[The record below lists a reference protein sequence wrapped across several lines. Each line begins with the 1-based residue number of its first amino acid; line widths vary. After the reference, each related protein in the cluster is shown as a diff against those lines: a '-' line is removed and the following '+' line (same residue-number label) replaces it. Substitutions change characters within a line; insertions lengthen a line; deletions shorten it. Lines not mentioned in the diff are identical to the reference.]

1 MQVNNEVINLIKEK
15 DVKLEFKKFDPVQ
28 FFSDSILSKAETL
41 NESFKNETNLLLFWQ
56 FVFNNW
62 AELESD
68 KAIINCLKSIDI
80 LCKSDTPH
88 LLVKSVISKS
98 YLSAEFNLSNE
109 IESTVLSF
117 IQDAHFISEKYISK
131 NGDEIKW
138 RKIFNHLGVVSD
150 LQKAIGDLL
159 PNLSSINEQQHFI
172 ITKQL
177 FKYWKDNKDKET
189 SLNKGEIGLI
199 KNSLKLKC
207 IDNIYR
213 ATPECFISDHYQTSK
228 IIDTILVEVSLSN
241 QISSDY
247 SNTQILEW
255 NTFFKEIGCISLE
268 EKQHVL
274 DAKLSFI
281 VSHQDELQEKH
292 FEILKSISY
301 LFKAKNENKL
311 DFKSALSQIKL
322 KTNNENWQLPDSIHL
337 SSVFCNTSD
346 LDLQI
351 DENIKGIYFLSS
363 EYKTEVFNRDFF
375 KELGVKSG
383 FEFKVFVNIALD
395 KFPNQELAKSLMF
408 SKEFEKRRTFLL
420 TKYNQTDINKC
431 SSVTNYI
438 EFYCLD
444 LVVNQKYNS
453 NFIHFIKKNKQSIL
467 FQQSSLLNNG
477 SNYVSTDNNFVSFIK
492 NNETVPNK
500 NNELKKPIDLISLNF
515 EHYIYDN
522 SLFPKVDFRN
532 FNQIEGVSLEKLVG
546 IRQILNESHCI
557 ELLSRTENRITLEKI
572 AELEIVKILKGYSPT
587 DDQKSKL
594 FLLNENLSWKP
605 ITELFFSND
614 SKMNIKPEQHL
625 HKIFLD
631 LANDIGIKDLSE
643 DSLEM
648 KTVPENPPKKD
659 EIQIFFKEK
668 AKFIAFKIDQ
678 VNWVEIESNIIEQF
692 ASFNFYEVDFVSKVF
707 PKNNPIYEQ
716 IIDFYYD
723 EKKKEVFYKGFWKNN
738 KNVIVFLHNQIQNE
752 RIETVWFDNIINRW
766 DDKKI
771 GDTLLDTFGFIP
783 PPWIKGEDVPESS
796 KPQIDV
802 VIWNDYSD
810 EEADFIKKVL
820 KIDNNK
826 DAQYNANTTAKIKTL
841 GSIIAKNGDY
851 ANIQASDEGQFLKV
865 GDDEI
870 LVRSAQKGLLYLD
883 LFSWKRL
890 EEPNVLLSLYSKNEI
905 KFFVSQ
911 EELLSFTRRK
921 NKFGV
926 IRMPENYD
934 VTFFNS
940 LSNIYSKE
948 EWKFVF
954 IVDENTNDAKS
965 YKEVMDYSDPKLFD
979 ADNF

>member
-1 MQVNNEVINLIKEK
+1 M
-15 DVKLEFKKFDPVQ
+15 
-28 FFSDSILSKAETL
+28 
-41 NESFKNETNLLLFWQ
+41 
-56 FVFNNW
+56 
-62 AELESD
+62 
-68 KAIINCLKSIDI
+68 
-80 LCKSDTPH
+80 
-88 LLVKSVISKS
+88 
-98 YLSAEFNLSNE
+98 
-109 IESTVLSF
+109 
-117 IQDAHFISEKYISK
+117 
-131 NGDEIKW
+131 
-138 RKIFNHLGVVSD
+138 
-150 LQKAIGDLL
+150 
-159 PNLSSINEQQHFI
+159 
-172 ITKQL
+172 
-177 FKYWKDNKDKET
+177 
-189 SLNKGEIGLI
+189 
-199 KNSLKLKC
+199 
-207 IDNIYR
+207 
-213 ATPECFISDHYQTSK
+213 
-228 IIDTILVEVSLSN
+228 
-241 QISSDY
+241 
-247 SNTQILEW
+247 
-255 NTFFKEIGCISLE
+255 E

-301 LFKAKNENKL
+301 LFKAKNENNL

-346 LDLQI
+346 LDLQM

-363 EYKTEVFNRDFF
+363 EYKNEVFNRDFF

-477 SNYVSTDNNFVSFIK
+477 SNYGSTDNNFVSFIK
-492 NNETVPNK
+492 NHETVPNK
-500 NNELKKPIDLISLNF
+500 NNELKKPINLISLNF
-515 EHYIYDN
+515 EHYISDN

-532 FNQIEGVSLEKLVG
+532 FNEIEGASLEKLVG
-546 IRQILNESHCI
+546 IRQILNENHCI

-587 DDQKSKL
+587 DVQKSKL

-605 ITELFFSND
+605 INELFFSND
-614 SKMNIKPEQHL
+614 SKINIKPEQHL
-625 HKIFLD
+625 HNIFLD

-648 KTVPENPPKKD
+648 KTVPENPPIKD

-678 VNWVEIESNIIEQF
+678 VNWVEIESNITEQL
-692 ASFNFYEVDFVSKVF
+692 ASFNFHEVDFVAKVF

-738 KNVIVFLHNQIQNE
+738 KNVMVFLHNQIQNE
-752 RIETVWFDNIINRW
+752 KIETVWFDNIINRW

-796 KPQIDV
+796 IPQIDV

-851 ANIQASDEGQFLKV
+851 ANIQTSDEGQFLKV

-890 EEPNVLLSLYSKNEI
+890 AEPNVLLSLYSKNEI

-965 YKEVMDYSDPKLFD
+965 YKEVMDYSDPNLFD